1 MAHVDFDSR
10 ISWSPVLDAI
20 RQPWRLLHGATRRL
34 RDGRIYLGEGQP
46 IVVFPVFGRGSE
58 STARLRALLDRSGFT
73 SYDWGQ
79 GVDKGPGEL
88 GLNKRLRQLEEHVID
103 VFEIERKPITL
114 LGWGLSG
121 IYAREVAKRT
131 TPLVRQVITL
141 SAPFNLAVPASR
153 PFPMLRALQDKQ
165 GCLDPAIAQ
174 RLRQRPPVPC
184 TSVYSTS
191 DPTVP
196 WQMCM
201 EVESLMSEN
210 ISVPVA
216 NHHRLGEHP
225 KVLEVITNRL
235 AQPQEQDWRPFDT

>member
-1 MAHVDFDSR
+1 MSHVGFDSR

-20 RQPWRLLHGATRRL
+20 RQPWRLLHGATRRI

-46 IVVFPVFGRGSE
+46 IVVFPVFGRGPE
-58 STARLRALLDRSGFT
+58 STARLRALLDQSGFR

-79 GVDKGPGEL
+79 GVDKGPGGP

-103 VFEIERKPITL
+103 VFEIERNPVTL

-141 SAPFNLAVPASR
+141 STPFNLAVPAPR

-165 GCLDPAIAQ
+165 GCLDPAVAQ

-184 TSVYSTS
+184 TCVYSVS
-191 DPTVP
+191 DRAVP
-196 WQMCM
+196 WEMCLDT
-201 EVESLMSEN
+201 ESVMSEN
-210 ISVPVA
+210 ISVAVA
-216 NHHRLGEHP
+216 NHSQLGNHP
-225 KVLEVITNRL
+225 KVLEIITHRL
-235 AQPQEQDWRPFDT
+235 AQSEAQGWRPFDA